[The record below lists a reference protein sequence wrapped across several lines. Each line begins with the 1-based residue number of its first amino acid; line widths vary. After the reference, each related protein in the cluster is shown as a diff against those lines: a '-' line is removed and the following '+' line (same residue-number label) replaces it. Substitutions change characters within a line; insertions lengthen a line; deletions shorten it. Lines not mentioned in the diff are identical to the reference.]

1 MKRAFLALGIFG
13 ILLANLP
20 VLAGPPKA
28 DPEPKTETVQ
38 QTEASPWLT
47 SWEAAV
53 KESEQTGKPI
63 LMDFTGSDWC
73 GWCMKLKA
81 EVFETPEFQQW
92 AAQNV
97 VLLEVDFP
105 RGTALPEEQARQN
118 DELASKYGIQGFP
131 TIVFAD
137 HTGKELGTIG
147 YEEGGPQ
154 SWIPKAEA
162 SWKKS

>member
-1 MKRAFLALGIFG
+1 MPCATIRPALGSPSGTSFVMIDNCTSFAFAT
-13 ILLANLP
+13 LCAVACNNP
-20 VLAGPPKA
+20 VKLGTVTVGAGPV
-28 DPEPKTETVQ
+28 TV
-38 QTEASPWLT
+38 S
-47 SWEAAV
+47 S
-53 KESEQTGKPI
+53 TGI
-63 LMDFTGSDWC
+63 
-73 GWCMKLKA
+73 A
-81 EVFETPEFQQW
+81 
-92 AAQNV
+92 
-97 VLLEVDFP
+97 